1 MSETDHSP
9 EPRSTEPHRDVP
21 QLLSLDPFMRCP
33 ADIAAYAPGSLIRS
47 RRVELSLFGSVRQQ
61 VQAWQLAYRSNDLF
75 GRAEIAITTVV
86 LPAGAVADQ
95 DRPLLLFQSAID
107 SVTERCA
114 PSYVLRHH
122 TRAPGSIT
130 RLEWPLI
137 ANALR
142 RGWAVSIADHGGMKG
157 SFGAPREPGYRSLD
171 GARAALS
178 FMPLGLHP
186 RTSIALWGYSGGGMA
201 SAWAAEMAPSY
212 APELNVVGAVL
223 GAPVGDPGEVFLRL
237 HGSRFSG
244 FPLMVVAALRRLYP
258 DLDAALDADILPE
271 GQALLAAVEKLPPI
285 VALLRMSGQSFD
297 DHLRRPLDEIL
308 AEPKIRA
315 VLDDLRLGLSA
326 PGCPL
331 LVMQPVDDQVIHC
344 GSVDQQVERYRAAG
358 THVTYVRD
366 RMSDH
371 FTLLPLS
378 TPMSLGWLSDRF
390 AADPLA
396 PPSTR
401 TVLSSSISA
410 LSLRGL
416 VGVVGTALA
425 VATGRPLI
433 GAPIVS
439 RGPHPVEKAA

>member
-1 MSETDHSP
+1 
-9 EPRSTEPHRDVP
+9 
-21 QLLSLDPFMRCP
+21 MRCP
-33 ADIAAYAPGSLIRS
+33 ADIATYAPGSLIRS

-86 LPAGAVADQ
+86 LPAGAVPNQ

-114 PSYVLRHH
+114 PSFVLRHH

-142 RGWAVSIADHGGMKG
+142 RGWAVSIADHGGLKG

-178 FMPLGLHP
+178 FAPLGLHP
-186 RTSIALWGYSGGGMA
+186 GTSIALWGYSGGGMA

-212 APELNVVGAVL
+212 APELNLVGAVL

-258 DLDAALDADILPE
+258 DLDAALAADILPE
-271 GQALLAAVEKLPPI
+271 GQAVLAAVEKLPPI
-285 VALLRMSGQSFD
+285 IAVLRMSGQSFD

-308 AEPKIRA
+308 AEPKVRA

-326 PGCPL
+326 PACPL
-331 LVMQPVDDQVIHC
+331 LVLQPVNDQVIHC
-344 GSVDQQVERYRAAG
+344 GSVDEQVQRYRDAG
-358 THVTYVRD
+358 THVTYIRD

-378 TPMSLGWLSDRF
+378 TPLSLGWLSDRI
-390 AADPLA
+390 AAEPLA

-410 LSLRGL
+410 SSRRGL
-416 VGVVGTALA
+416 IGVVGTALA

-433 GAPIVS
+433 GAPIAAV
-439 RGPHPVEKAA
+439 RRHPLGKAA